1 MNQEQAFSIIRSIV
15 KVVGSGMVANGY
27 MSNGTWTE
35 LMGGIFVAGS
45 MLASHMVHESLPPA
59 AKKAGEGA
67 DL

>member
-1 MNQEQAFSIIRSIV
+1 MNQEQVFSIIRSIV

-35 LMGGIFVAGS
+35 LMGGLFVAGS
-45 MLASHMVHESLPPA
+45 MLASHMVHESLPPS